1 MICGP
6 SVLASQSIFESQHMS
21 QEWEYSLIQWV
32 SCEKTQGRFLLL
44 DISTHVRHMI
54 YLIRCW
60 FKCLGNTT
68 NTTFS
73 VTRTITHTDV
83 LIHCCSKHLRHLL
96 PEQVSRSCGMP
107 IYSMYCISTN
117 TSPNGPSVGKYPSTM
132 DYSWMIS
139 NVPKHL
145 SVVVG
150 PRRSH
155 FWWKEALCR
164 LPLPSPPG
172 VRDGQLL
179 CFLCFPDYKTWK
191 NGNPRRIPISIISLS
206 RHMFDKMDVGHP
218 RHMCKDG
225 TVPAKKTHYFRGI
238 NIGL

>member
-44 DISTHVRHMI
+44 DISTHVRHMT

-60 FKCLGNTT
+60 FRCLGNTT

-73 VTRTITHTDV
+73 VTRTLTHIHIDV

-107 IYSMYCISTN
+107 ICSMYCISTN
-117 TSPNGPSVGKYPSTM
+117 TYPNGPSVGKYPSTM
-132 DYSWMIS
+132 DYSWRFPTSQSICQLWSGLGGAIS
-139 NVPKHL
+139 GGRKPCAAFHC
-145 SVVVG
+145 
-150 PRRSH
+150 R
-155 FWWKEALCR
+155 ALLVSGMASCC
-164 LPLPSPPG
+164 
-172 VRDGQLL
+172 VF
-179 CFLCFPDYKTWK
+179 CVFLITRHGKTEIL
-191 NGNPRRIPISIISLS
+191 GGFLYP
-206 RHMFDKMDVGHP
+206 
-218 RHMCKDG
+218 
-225 TVPAKKTHYFRGI
+225 
-238 NIGL
+238 